1 MIKLD
6 YGFAF
11 YLDGFECDIEDIEK
25 IINERNDLREEKQK
39 FYDFIDENESLLKQV
54 YILDTTKSIQ
64 SKNQY
69 DDIMHEYSL
78 QFIRNFIKYLND
90 KKDSLK

>member
-1 MIKLD
+1 MMKLD
-6 YGFAF
+6 YDITF
-11 YLDGFECDIEDIEK
+11 YIEGFELDIEDIER

-90 KKDSLK
+90 KKDSL